1 MPNKKETKNTVKT
14 KDIKSVLIVNRGEIA
29 CRIIRTLK
37 RLGIKSVAIYSDID
51 KNALFVERADEA
63 IPLDGIEAKD
73 TYLNTEKIID
83 VAKRTGVDAIH
94 PGYGFLSENPEFV
107 RRLEQ
112 EGIGFIGPSAYSM
125 DAMGDKLK
133 AKQMAEKAGVPMV
146 PGSKE
151 LIKDAKHAKTEAKKI
166 GYPVLLKAVAGGGGK
181 GIRIVRKEDE
191 MEELLADCR
200 YEAKTIYKNDQML
213 LEKYIENPRH
223 IEIQIAADKHG
234 NVVCLGER
242 ECSIQRCN
250 QKVIEEC
257 PSTLVNDDMR
267 QKMYASAVALAKE
280 CKYFSVG
287 TFEFIADNDRNFYFL
302 EMNTRLQVEHPVT
315 ECVIRAKGQPLDLVE
330 VMIDIECGKKL
341 PFTQKDITLVGNAI
355 ECRICAEQPS
365 RNYLPSTGRIVHYI
379 IPERSANVRVET
391 GVQLGDEI
399 TPYYDSM
406 FAKLIT
412 YGSTRNEAIETMK
425 RALGQYEIGGIE
437 TNILLLESII
447 RQNCFAEGKLTTG
460 FIKRHYPHGFNSLPL
475 NEASKKAFIIAS
487 VVCFLR
493 HEMHNYDINQTRRLP
508 RDTQISDLCIKIDN
522 DNYLVE
528 VKEFADNFI
537 SVKYN
542 DIIMTAKYNADFT
555 MRTLYGV
562 LDGKHEFAVRIKK
575 GNAGALKMECSG
587 LVAQVKSMTTE
598 QAELEMYMPEC
609 KCDHDDDVVKAP
621 ITGKITKMKVK
632 SGDKVEV
639 GQHLFSIE
647 AMKMENVVV
656 AEKSGIIEAMVCK
669 LNEQV
674 IAGTTILKF
683 VKE

>member
-1 MPNKKETKNTVKT
+1 MKHRF
-14 KDIKSVLIVNRGEIA
+14 III
-29 CRIIRTLK
+29 RIIFLGVFFLLSIALQAQTFKASHLQRAYEKLHMNTSSTNRSDLTIRT
-37 RLGIKSVAIYSDID
+37 SDDGTI
-51 KNALFVERADEA
+51 EHIG
-63 IPLDGIEAKD
+63 IPLFNDEMRKLLPSPIYD
-73 TYLNTEKIID
+73 YLEFALLDHKYHINENTLQQQKIRFFNGSWADLEKIRPSDRCTID
-83 VAKRTGVDAIH
+83 NRDDKWYIVKWER
-94 PGYGFLSENPEFV
+94 E
-107 RRLEQ
+107 RLDYLAVVVPIDYELLANSTRKEMEQ
-112 EGIGFIGPSAYSM
+112 NFGRLLKQFKPKSDRCEGS
-125 DAMGDKLK
+125 
-133 AKQMAEKAGVPMV
+133 
-146 PGSKE
+146 
-151 LIKDAKHAKTEAKKI
+151 
-166 GYPVLLKAVAGGGGK
+166 VLLKASAGGGGK

-223 IEIQIAADKHG
+223 IEIQIAADKYG

-341 PFTQKDITLVGNAI
+341 SFTQKDITLVGNAI

-475 NEASKKAFIIAS
+475 NEASKKAFIITS

-493 HEMHNYDINQTRRLP
+493 EEMHCYDINQTR
-508 RDTQISDLCIKIDN
+508 
-522 DNYLVE
+522 
-528 VKEFADNFI
+528 
-537 SVKYN
+537 
-542 DIIMTAKYNADFT
+542 
-555 MRTLYGV
+555 
-562 LDGKHEFAVRIKK
+562 
-575 GNAGALKMECSG
+575 
-587 LVAQVKSMTTE
+587 
-598 QAELEMYMPEC
+598 
-609 KCDHDDDVVKAP
+609 
-621 ITGKITKMKVK
+621 
-632 SGDKVEV
+632 
-639 GQHLFSIE
+639 HLFHW
-647 AMKMENVVV
+647 
-656 AEKSGIIEAMVCK
+656 
-669 LNEQV
+669 
-674 IAGTTILKF
+674 
-683 VKE
+683 